1 MSVVCF
7 HWPHF
12 WDNAMGVNSVIEG
25 NWPPFYNV
33 LFVFYQ
39 AGAFGVDFFFSLS
52 GFIFYWKY
60 ADKVFRKEVSPK
72 EFFILR
78 FSRLYPLHA
87 LTLVL
92 VAIMQCLH
100 FQRYSD
106 FFIFKFNDI
115 RHFLQHVLLVPSPG
129 SFLLVLSRGLEP
141 ELSFNGPVWSVSME
155 AFLYLVFFGL
165 CVSGIIK
172 ARYMLLIALFGAS
185 LGLHDFWASCLLGRF
200 VFSFFIGGLTFYG
213 YRWVIRNGK
222 AGSFLKGFILIL
234 PALIVLSVME
244 VYYNW
249 FYTTFQ
255 GGVTGTL
262 VIRAMFY
269 NGLLFPVMLFTFAL
283 LDSRENTIGAKLS
296 VIGTISYSSYL
307 LHFPLQLFFILWIG
321 NNPWLYA
328 KHSVFL
334 AYFFIL
340 ISFSLGSYKYFEMPI
355 QNAIRRKF
363 L

>member
-1 MSVVCF
+1 
-7 HWPHF
+7 
-12 WDNAMGVNSVIEG
+12 MGMNNVIPSD
-25 NWPPFYNV
+25 WPPFYNIF
-33 LFVFYQ
+33 FVFYH
-39 AGAFGVDFFFSLS
+39 AGAFGVDFFFNLS

-60 ADKVFRKEVSPK
+60 ADKVFRKEVSPQ

-92 VAIMQCLH
+92 VAIMQYLC

-106 FFIFKFNDI
+106 FFIFKFNDAY
-115 RHFLQHVLLVPSPG
+115 HFLLNVLLIPNPG
-129 SFLLVLSRGLEP
+129 NFLPALSHGLEQ
-141 ELSFNGPVWSVSME
+141 ELSFNAPVWSVSIE
-155 AFLYLVFFGL
+155 ALLYLVFFGL
-165 CVSGIIK
+165 CISGITK
-172 ARYMLLIALFGAS
+172 ARYIFLIALFGAS
-185 LGLHDFWASCLLGRF
+185 LGLQDFWSSYPLGRW

-213 YRWVIRNGK
+213 YRWIIRNGK

-234 PALIVLSVME
+234 PVLTVFTVLE
-244 VYYNW
+244 IYYNW
-249 FYTTFQ
+249 FYATFQ

-262 VIRAMFY
+262 VIRKIFY
-269 NGLLFPVMLFTFAL
+269 SGLFFPVMLFTFAL
-283 LDSRENTIGAKLS
+283 LDSRENRIGAKLS
-296 VIGTISYSSYL
+296 FMGNISYSSYL
-307 LHFPLQLFFILWIG
+307 LHFPLQLFFVLLIG

-328 KHSVFL
+328 KYSIFL

-340 ISFSLGSYKYFEMPI
+340 ISLSLGSHKYFEMPI

>member
-1 MSVVCF
+1 
-7 HWPHF
+7 
-12 WDNAMGVNSVIEG
+12 MGENSVIAG

-39 AGAFGVDFFFSLS
+39 AGVFGVDFFFSLS

-60 ADKVFRKEVSPK
+60 ADKVFRREVSPK

-92 VAIMQCLH
+92 VAIMQYLH

-106 FFIFKFNDI
+106 FFIYKFNDAY
-115 RHFLQHVLLVPSPG
+115 HFLLNVLLVPNPG
-129 SFLLVLSRGLEP
+129 NFLHVLRRGLEP
-141 ELSFNGPVWSVSME
+141 ELSFNAPVWSVSME

-165 CVSGIIK
+165 CIFGIIK
-172 ARYMLLIALFGAS
+172 ARYIFLIALFGAS
-185 LGLHDFWASCLLGRF
+185 LGLHDFWFSYPLGRW

-213 YRWVIRNGK
+213 YRWIIRNGK
-222 AGSFLKGFILIL
+222 AGRFLKGFILIL
-234 PALIVLSVME
+234 PALTVLSVME

-249 FYTTFQ
+249 FYATFQ
-255 GGVTGTL
+255 RGVTGTL
-262 VIRAMFY
+262 VIRTIFY
-269 NGLLFPVMLFTFAL
+269 NGLFFPVMLFTFAL
-283 LDSRENTIGAKLS
+283 LDSRENRIGAKLS
-296 VIGTISYSSYL
+296 FMGNISYSSYL
-307 LHFPLQLFFILWIG
+307 LHFPLQLIFLLWIG

-328 KHSVFL
+328 KHSIFL

-355 QNAIRRKF
+355 QNAIRRKY